1 MEKLSIVVPCFNEE
15 ASLPLFFHTVEPIV
29 RTLGAEIEYCF
40 VDDGSRDETLEIM
53 RQMDTLRAA
62 WQIRYPFE

>member
-53 RQMDTLRAA
+53 R
-62 WQIRYPFE
+62 